1 MAKSKKTRK
10 NPNRIPVSKA
20 DIQRAKKEIVSDA
33 VLAAQVIMFSVL
45 RDKEGVSIEDLNKIW
60 KEVEYLSDSI
70 SKGYVSIKDL
80 EVELRNQGIFC

>member
-20 DIQRAKKEIVSDA
+20 DIQRAKKGIVNDA

-70 SKGYVSIKDL
+70 SKGYVSIKDF